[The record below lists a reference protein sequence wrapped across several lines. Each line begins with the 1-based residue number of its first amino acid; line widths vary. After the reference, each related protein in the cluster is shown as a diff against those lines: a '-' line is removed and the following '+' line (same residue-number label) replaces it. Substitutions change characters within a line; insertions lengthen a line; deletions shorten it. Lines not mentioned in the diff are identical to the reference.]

1 MEQNT
6 SVANAPA
13 TPTTGAEKVKSGN
26 ISDGQAKNLLMAMAK
41 AQTSQTAPE
50 PAAET
55 IAPVEQTE
63 TTSIPAAEASP
74 PSEVSPET
82 PVETTETPA
91 PEAEADNVP
100 SQSNSFTPEQ
110 QELFNKRIQREVAKT
125 KAIQAESEA
134 AKTRIAE
141 LEAKLNTSVPVVQS
155 QPSTPVVVQAN
166 QPLPNIND
174 VTELQ
179 KFENTAKEAKRY
191 ATRILEDPT
200 QWKVVPIPD
209 NTGGTVDVKVHF
221 IGDKPVTEAQMRSA
235 KYDAEAALE
244 DHIPAKR
251 TFLTERARFSQEA
264 VQKFPF
270 LANKNTPEYQMVE
283 AAKRDP
289 RNAAI
294 LSMPNADYALGLMVE
309 GQKAIEAREKAEKAA
324 SVAPV
329 VKPKIVPKPSPD
341 QTAVSAS
348 TAEMRAPAGSNRAG
362 KQAQALASLK
372 AKGNITKED
381 AAKFLQQFNR

>member
-13 TPTTGAEKVKSGN
+13 TTSTGAEKVKSGN
-26 ISDGQAKNLLMAMAK
+26 MSVGQATNLLMAMASK
-41 AQTSQTAPE
+41 EAETKTAE
-50 PAAET
+50 TKAAENVT
-55 IAPVEQTE
+55 PVEQAE
-63 TTSIPAAEASP
+63 TTNPAAEASP
-74 PSEVSPET
+74 PSDATTTET
-82 PVETTETPA
+82 VETTETPA
-91 PEAEADNVP
+91 PEVEADNVP

-110 QELFNKRIQREVAKT
+110 QDIFNKRIQREVAKT
-125 KAIQAESEA
+125 KAIQAESELS
-134 AKTRIAE
+134 KQRIAE
-141 LEAKLNTSVPVVQS
+141 LEAKLNTSAPAVQS

-174 VTELQ
+174 VAELQ

-209 NTGGTVDVKVHF
+209 NAGGTVDVKVHF

-251 TFLTERARFSQEA
+251 SFLTERTRFSQEA

-270 LANKNTPEYQMVE
+270 LVNKSTPEYQMVE

-294 LSMPNADYALGLMVE
+294 LSMPNADYALGLMIE
-309 GQKAIEAREKAEKAA
+309 GQKAVEAREKAQKAA

-329 VKPKIVPKPSPD
+329 VKPKIVAKPSPD

-348 TAEMRAPAGSNRAG
+348 TAEARSPAGSNKATR
-362 KQAQALASLK
+362 QAQALANLK

-381 AAKFLQQFNR
+381 AAKFLHTYNR